1 MNDHSLSCEFYH
13 SIYTVLFYFVCV
25 CGWEGG
31 RGGGGGGG
39 GGGFRI
45 PIFLFVK
52 FYSVNSCLLF

>member
-31 RGGGGGGG
+31 RGGGGGSEYL
-39 GGGFRI
+39 FSF
-45 PIFLFVK
+45 FLNFI
-52 FYSVNSCLLF
+52 L